1 MRWVRSN
8 IRAGS
13 WCAMLALA
21 IQFALS
27 FGHVHRAEIPWA
39 SESSHP
45 TAFDNGAPS
54 ATGSDASATAAIPI
68 GVASDYC
75 AICAV
80 MVLAN
85 SARPAAAPA
94 SPTPEG
100 SIAVRFSAEA
110 AVLAATSPHRHFQ
123 ARAPPLV

>member
-13 WCAMLALA
+13 WCAMVALV

-27 FGHVHRAEIPWA
+27 FGHVHRAEFPWA
-39 SESSHP
+39 AGSSLL
-45 TAFDNGAPS
+45 TAFDTGAPS
-54 ATGSDASATAAIPI
+54 ATESDVSAAAAKPI
-68 GVASDYC
+68 GLASDYC

-80 MVLAN
+80 MVLA
-85 SARPAAAPA
+85 SSVRPAGAPA
-94 SPTPEG
+94 SPQPAG
-100 SIAVRFSAEA
+100 SIAVRFWANAE
-110 AVLAATSPHRHFQ
+110 VLAAISPHRLFQ